1 MSEKRYYIVQRNKHI
16 MAFAIFA
23 SRDYVPADV
32 KVWAVCA
39 DKVDATELRIYM
51 REALKD
57 ACKAYRRWSGA
68 LSRLCGVRAAPAFAA
83 YHRSSIAKLK
93 AQEPNIDK
101 LLAAYIASDPRAIKQ
116 EVLA

>member
-1 MSEKRYYIVQRNKHI
+1 MTEKRYYIVQRNKHI
-16 MAFAIFA
+16 MAFGIVSGTHPRAYIT
-23 SRDYVPADV
+23 
-32 KVWAVCA
+32 WAVCA

-51 REALKD
+51 REALKE
-57 ACKAYRRWSGA
+57 ARKAYRRWSGA
-68 LSRLCGVRAAPAFAA
+68 LSRLVGVRAAPAFAA
-83 YHRSSIAKLK
+83 YHRSSIAKMK